1 MAEITAAMVKAL
13 REKTDAPM
21 MDCKKALEEAGGDMA
36 KAEQILREKGMA
48 QAAKRAG
55 RSTNAGVVA
64 VASSSDHKTVGAVV
78 LESETDFV
86 ARNEDFIA
94 LANKIAEAVRDNT
107 SDDPLKISVNGS
119 TVGDMIADAVG
130 KIRENI
136 QLTKAVRMTAD
147 KPIAS
152 YVHHDRTKGAVVI
165 VEGEGDHNQEAVRKV
180 AIHAVAFPP
189 EVVSKDQLS
198 QEKIDAEIE
207 IELQRALNEGK
218 DEKIARNIAQ
228 GRVNKEFVKKVVLL
242 EQPFYIDPAKT
253 VGQYLKEEAKGANV
267 KDFVYLS
274 VGGGS

>member
-21 MDCKKALEEAGGDMA
+21 MDCKKALDEASGDMES
-36 KAEQILREKGMA
+36 AEKILREKGMA

-64 VASSSDHKTVGAVV
+64 VASSDDHKTIGAIV

-94 LANKIAEAVRDNT
+94 LANRIAEAVRDNK
-107 SDDPLKISVNGS
+107 SDDPLTISVNGS
-119 TVGDMIADAVG
+119 TVSDMIADAVG

-136 QLTKAVRMTAD
+136 QLTKAVRLTSESPM
-147 KPIAS
+147 AS
-152 YVHHDRTKGAVVI
+152 YVHHDKTKGAAVVI
-165 VEGEGDHNQEAVRKV
+165 EGEGNHDVIRKV
-180 AIHAVAFPP
+180 AIQIVASPP

-198 QEKIDAEIE
+198 QEKIDKEIQVE
-207 IELQRALNEGK
+207 TQRAINEGK
-218 DEKIARNIAQ
+218 DEKLAKNIAQ
-228 GRVNKEFVKKVVLL
+228 GRVNKEFVKKAVLL
-242 EQPFYIDPAKT
+242 EQPFYIDPAKS

>member
-21 MDCKKALEEAGGDMA
+21 MDCKKALDEAGGEMEA
-36 KAEQILREKGMA
+36 AEKILREKGMA

-64 VASSSDHKTVGAVV
+64 VASSDDHKTIGAVV

-94 LANKIAEAVRDNT
+94 LANKIAEAVRDNK
-107 SDDPLKISVNGS
+107 SDDPLTISVNGS
-119 TVGDMIADAVG
+119 TVNDMISEAVG

-136 QLTKAVRMTAD
+136 QLTKAVRLTSDSPM
-147 KPIAS
+147 AS
-152 YVHHDRTKGAVVI
+152 YVHHDKTKGAVVTI
-165 VEGEGDHNQEAVRKV
+165 EGEGNHDVIRKV
-180 AIHAVAFPP
+180 AIQAVASPP

-198 QEKIDAEIE
+198 QEKIDKEIE
-207 IELQRALNEGK
+207 VETQRAINEGK
-218 DEKIARNIAQ
+218 DEKMAKNIAQ
-228 GRVNKEFVKKVVLL
+228 GRVNKEFVKKAVLL
-242 EQPFYIDPAKT
+242 EQPFYIDPSKS

-267 KDFVYLS
+267 KDFLYLS
-274 VGGGS
+274 VGGGE